1 MDFGFFNQ
9 LLIIFTVSVV
19 AIAFFHRLHIP
30 DTLAYLMVGL
40 ALGPTATGI
49 IDGTFDITL
58 LAEIGVVFLLFS
70 LGLEFSLANVL
81 AMRRIVFGLGGLQ
94 VLISTLLIAFCG
106 LILGFSPVGTLV
118 MAAGLSLSSTAIV
131 SKELTRRNE
140 LRSRHGQ
147 LTIGTLIFQD
157 IAAVLFLILIP
168 ALAGIGETS
177 LSTSLMI
184 SMAKGIGFVAFMVL
198 VGRWLLPRM
207 FHEIA
212 RTKSE
217 ELFVLSA
224 IVVCLV
230 AAWLTHL
237 LDLSMALGGFVA
249 GMMLGES
256 HYRHQIETDIRPFRD
271 ILLGLF
277 FVSVGLMLDLDLFI
291 ANWHMILLAGT
302 GLILFKACLIAL
314 LAHFIQRGQKTAIK
328 TGISL
333 AQSGEFCFALVA
345 LANQHE
351 LLLSSTSSFIL
362 SVTIFSMAATPLL
375 IRFSGPLAD
384 LFVHGN
390 RQNREPRK
398 ETDVI
403 SQQVEDIHQHILILG
418 YGRVGQA
425 ISHFLQEDQLPFI
438 AIDDDPIH
446 VQEANRAGEPVF
458 YGDCR
463 RTDLLVA
470 AGLNRARMV
479 VICIDSSRAAMET
492 LKGIRQVNSYVPVLV
507 RTRDDSHMDTLKQ
520 EGATQV
526 VPEVLESSLL
536 IVSHVLT
543 MLGHPEHS
551 IAQRIQSVRREHY
564 DILHGFF
571 FGQSEVLHT
580 AEGDPCKLRHGVT
593 LEEKAWAVG
602 KALGDINLQAGGVE
616 VKRITREGSNIDPT
630 DGLVLNSG
638 DVLLLKGTSK
648 QIEHGEALLLRGK

>member
-9 LLIIFTVSVV
+9 LLIIFSVSVF
-19 AIAFFHRLHIP
+19 AIALCHRLHIP

-49 IDGTFDITL
+49 IDSSFDITL
-58 LAEIGVVFLLFS
+58 LAEFGVVFLLFS

-94 VLISTLLIAFCG
+94 VMICTLLIGFCG
-106 LILGFSPVGTLV
+106 LLLGFSPAGTLV

-168 ALAGIGETS
+168 ALAGIGGAS
-177 LSTSLMI
+177 LSETLLISLG
-184 SMAKGIGFVAFMVL
+184 KGIGFIAFMVL
-198 VGRWLLPRM
+198 VGRWILPRM

-224 IVVCLV
+224 IVVCLM

-277 FVSVGLMLDLDLFI
+277 FVSVGLMLNLDLFI
-291 ANWHMILLAGT
+291 SNWYMILLAAA
-302 GLILFKACLIAL
+302 GLILFKASMITM
-314 LAHFIQRGQKTAIK
+314 LAWFVHHGQKAAIR

-351 LLLSSTSSFIL
+351 LLRPSTSSFIL
-362 SVTIFSMAATPLL
+362 SVTIVSMAATPLL
-375 IRFSGPLAD
+375 IRYSGAIAD
-384 LFVHGN
+384 LLAG
-390 RQNREPRK
+390 RKQEKEPHN

-403 SQQVEDIHQHILILG
+403 SQQTGDVDQHILILG

-425 ISHFLQEDQLPFI
+425 ISHFLREDHLPFV

-446 VQEANRAGEPVF
+446 VREANRAGEPVF
-458 YGDCR
+458 FGDCR
-463 RTDLLVA
+463 RTELLHA
-470 AGLNRARMV
+470 AGLDRARMV
-479 VICIDSSRAAMET
+479 VICIDSSQAAQDT
-492 LKGIRQVNSYVPVLV
+492 LKGIRSVNSRVPVLI
-507 RTRDDSHMDTLKQ
+507 RTRDDSKLRQLK
-520 EGATQV
+520 EDGATQV
-526 VPEVLESSLL
+526 VPEVLESSLV

-543 MLGHPEHS
+543 MLGQPEHT
-551 IAQRIQSVRREHY
+551 IAKRIQSVRREHY

-571 FGQSEVLHT
+571 FGQSETLHT
-580 AEGDPCKLRHGVT
+580 VEGDPCELLHGVT
-593 LEEKAWAVG
+593 LPDSAWAVG
-602 KALGDINLQAGGVE
+602 KTVGDIPLKGGLGI
-616 VKRITREGSNIDPT
+616 KRISRNDSP
-630 DGLVLNSG
+630 LNLEETFILQPG
-638 DVLLLKGTSK
+638 DALLLKGT
-648 QIEHGEALLLRGK
+648 QQQVEQGENLLLRGK